1 MKYNAFPILLAT
13 TFLST
18 PAVAQTVPEI
28 NADYLNNLTSDKVSL
43 QKVEAA
49 GENTIE
55 IDGNY
60 YQYTYNT
67 PEGYYESKDRST
79 NKTIKNPDKDGIYEY
94 IGLGV
99 KNTSDNYGD
108 VENRAFI
115 NNNANI
121 HIEYSGG
128 GSKNLHVHGGVI
140 SNQGGI
146 DDILADF
153 VGNSI
158 EATASGTGTASTD
171 ADGGAIYNSETIG
184 KIIGEFIGN
193 YANAGSSTGGAI
205 CNGTSHCGGGYAVTS
220 SSTKLIEN
228 SIGDIIGDFIGNYV
242 VGNRL
247 TEYDGSANGGAIA
260 NYAAEFYSGATLSS
274 IGNITGDFIGNYARG
289 SWASGGAIYNKADS
303 YATAKFGNIN
313 GNFVGNY
320 TNGNGGAIYNYAGYT
335 ATASFGNITGNFIGN
350 YANIGGAIYNSHN
363 NFSKATSSIGD
374 ITGDFIGNHANYSGG
389 AIYNLASADAVITI
403 GNITGNF
410 IGNYVSGTSS
420 VTGGAISNSTMN
432 QWTGI
437 IGDITGD
444 FVDNYVTSSSQAY
457 GGAIYNMSEIGSI
470 KSQNISG
477 NKAISTDDSAMGGFL
492 YGNELSNVKNISG
505 NIYNNLAQGK
515 SAEGG
520 AIYSSSYSDI
530 IKIEATV
537 DNDPNYVIGPVY
549 LTLFAGYT
557 KTQSFNDVKFD
568 SNKAIATEGNSVGGA
583 IVFDSSIGLGNN
595 VSSDEIRADDGN
607 IYGPDGNILTLEEFV
622 KMYTD
627 LLKQQLGGFATYEEA
642 LAAVG
647 GVDQKSFEIT
657 NATFTNNV
665 SQADNGIAMGG
676 AIANAVDGVLTNSSF
691 ANNKAIGKAAL
702 GGAIYNSGD
711 LTIVADNY
719 QSVFSGNMANDKDN
733 DIYNSSSSTLL
744 LSAVNGGEIIFN
756 DGIDGDKGYKLT
768 VEGDGEV
775 IVNSTIENVGE
786 LNINGGNLTISSAK
800 SNQERRVVLSSI
812 SNKTASYSFN
822 KINMVGGN
830 LNLANLVI
838 DEIKTSGFYSDNGTL
853 HIDVDPVKMTSDKL
867 SVDGN
872 VEGTTKL
879 VVHTASNDD
888 LNGKIVFA
896 ESVNDSTGNEKSF
909 EISRVYKSP
918 YMYEVKHQSSSENG
932 NEWYFESDAEENP
945 DYHPL
950 GPIKVAPEVIG
961 FEAVTS
967 AGLSQ
972 TNGMVYNI
980 MRKVGVNRLFCPGCG
995 FYDYNWDGEAFHNVW
1010 VDTTYNGLTIEA
1022 PVKIEAKVWGIEA
1035 GSDLQ
1040 HDLNNKL
1047 GIFASYRQGN
1057 YEMDGKGEKYYSTIG
1072 SEIDI
1077 DSYLAG
1083 LYYRYDHNNW
1093 YAFATVY
1100 GGMQEAEIKTDDG
1113 VSADTDG
1120 IEFGGSV
1127 EGGYNYALSRT
1138 LSVTP
1143 SLGVFYSQI
1152 NYDDATDS
1160 AGKTVEYNDLKQVE
1174 LEAGAKFAYTQYTD
1188 DGFYSLYIKPSVV
1201 QTLVDGDEI
1210 DVTELGKVDTVE
1222 DKTLGRVEIGGNYGF
1237 NDNWS
1242 AYGWANYTFGSD
1254 YEATSLGIGINY
1266 AW

>member
-1 MKYNAFPILLAT
+1 MKYKAFPLLLAT

-60 YQYTYNT
+60 YQYTYDT
-67 PEGYYESKDRST
+67 PEGYYEVKNGSKDISNISFST
-79 NKTIKNPDKDGIYEY
+79 SSLDVYA
-94 IGLGV
+94 GLGV
-99 KNTSDNYGD
+99 NVGYDSGNYGNI
-108 VENRAFI
+108 ENKSFI
-115 NNNANI
+115 NNKVTGTFTYN
-121 HIEYSGG
+121 G
-128 GSKNLHVHGGVI
+128 GSSRHLYVFGAAVANRGEINDIVSDFI
-140 SNQGGI
+140 SNSIDVIKGGKG
-146 DDILADF
+146 D
-153 VGNSI
+153 V
-158 EATASGTGTASTD
+158 TASG
-171 ADGGAIYNSETIG
+171 GALINN
-184 KIIGEFIGN
+184 KIIGSITGDFIDN
-193 YANAGSSTGGAI
+193 YVSSLESFGGAI
-205 CNGTSHCGGGYAVTS
+205 CNGWSCDEDWVNMGAP
-220 SSTKLIEN
+220 KA
-228 SIGDIIGDFIGNYV
+228 SIGDINGDFIGNYAMATASSMYGSSAKGGAIYNHTSRADGGATVTIGSIIGDFIGNYV
-242 VGNRL
+242 TSVYS
-247 TEYDGSANGGAIA
+247 EASGGAIYNMA
-260 NYAAEFYSGATLSS
+260 DYLGTATIGNIHGNFIGNYAQGYYDLGGAIYNYANSSAKATIGNIIGDFIGNYASRGGAIYTNCAGTASAIASIGDITGNFINNHAKYDGGAISSFSGEIGNITGNFINNYVISTNEAEGGAIYGGKL
-274 IGNITGDFIGNYARG
+274 GNITGDFIGNYVSSYSSAM
-289 SWASGGAIYNKADS
+289 GGAIYSSNK
-303 YATAKFGNIN
+303 I
-313 GNFVGNY
+313 
-320 TNGNGGAIYNYAGYT
+320 
-335 ATASFGNITGNFIGN
+335 
-350 YANIGGAIYNSHN
+350 
-363 NFSKATSSIGD
+363 SSIK
-374 ITGDFIGNHANYSGG
+374 A
-389 AIYNLASADAVITI
+389 
-403 GNITGNF
+403 
-410 IGNYVSGTSS
+410 
-420 VTGGAISNSTMN
+420 
-432 QWTGI
+432 
-437 IGDITGD
+437 
-444 FVDNYVTSSSQAY
+444 
-457 GGAIYNMSEIGSI
+457 E
-470 KSQNISG
+470 NISE
-477 NKAISTDDSAMGGFL
+477 NRAISTDDSAKGGFL
-492 YGNELSNVKNISG
+492 YSEEYGAVKNISG
-505 NIYNNLAQGK
+505 NIYNNFAQGK

-520 AIYSSSYSDI
+520 AVYSSSYSDI

-549 LTLFAGYT
+549 LTLFAEIT
-557 KTQSFNDVKFD
+557 ETQSFNDVNFD
-568 SNKAIATEGNSVGGA
+568 NNKAIASDGNAVGGA
-583 IVFDSSIGLGNN
+583 IVFASSIGLEDN
-595 VSSDEIRADDGN
+595 VSSDEIRAEDGN
-607 IYGPDGNILTLEEFV
+607 IYGPDGNIITLEEFV
-622 KMYTD
+622 ELYTD
-627 LLKQQLGGFATYEEA
+627 LLVEQLGGFTTYEEA
-642 LAAVG
+642 LAAIG

-838 DEIKTSGFYSDNGTL
+838 DEIKTSGLYSDNGTL

-932 NEWYFESDAEENP
+932 NEWYFESDTEENP
-945 DYHPL
+945 DYQPL
-950 GPIKVAPEVIG
+950 GPIEVAPEVIG

-967 AGLSQ
+967 AGLAQ

-995 FYDYNWDGEAFHNVW
+995 FYDYNWDGEAFHNAW

-1022 PVKIEAKVWGIEA
+1022 PVEIDAKVWGIEA
-1035 GSDLQ
+1035 GSDIQ

-1057 YEMDGKGEKYYSTIG
+1057 YEMNGKGEKYYSTIG

-1093 YAFATVY
+1093 YAFATAY
-1100 GGMQEAEIKTDDG
+1100 AGMQSAEIKTDDG
-1113 VSADTDG
+1113 ISADTDG
-1120 IEFGGSV
+1120 LELGGSI
-1127 EGGYNYALSRT
+1127 EGGYSYALSRT

-1174 LEAGAKFAYTQYTD
+1174 LEAGAKFAHTQYTD
-1188 DGFYSLYIKPSVV
+1188 DGFYSLYVKPSVV

-1210 DVTELGKVDTVE
+1210 DVTELGKVDTID
-1222 DKTLGRVEIGGNYGF
+1222 DKTLGRIEIGGNYGF

-1254 YEATSLGIGINY
+1254 YEATSVGAGVNY